1 MLARNVDREQE
12 EEERRTLQRSWEM
25 ATILDFLELFRPYLN
40 WDEVADAPG
49 FSPERVW
56 DLRQSGATLGPPPAS
71 LPLLAIDRRD
81 LQH

>member
-1 MLARNVDREQE
+1 MTDLNAATADELA
-12 EEERRTLQRSWEM
+12 TLPSVGLS
-25 ATILDFLELFRPYLN
+25 AAYDLILFRPYLN

-56 DLRQSGATLGPPPAS
+56 DLRQAGATLGPPPKR